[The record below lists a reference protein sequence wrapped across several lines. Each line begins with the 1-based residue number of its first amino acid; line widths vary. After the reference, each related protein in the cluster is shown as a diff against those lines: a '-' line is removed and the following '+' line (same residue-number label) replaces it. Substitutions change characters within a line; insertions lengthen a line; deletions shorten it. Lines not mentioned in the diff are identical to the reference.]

1 MCIVY
6 YTILDYASYRRR
18 YNIFSVR
25 EAFQSKI
32 PAVFKH
38 VFTKIA
44 KIKATWFKSFIVA
57 QVDWRMTGSLH
68 IKYKNIHVCFLFLFL
83 FSFSRPSA
91 SLCEY
96 FVLTYFY

>member
-6 YTILDYASYRRR
+6 YTILDYASYRHR

-38 VFTKIA
+38 VFTTIA
-44 KIKATWFKSFIVA
+44 KIKVTCYLLLISTGGRRDRFKLNIKTFMFVFCFSSSFLLAV
-57 QVDWRMTGSLH
+57 
-68 IKYKNIHVCFLFLFL
+68 
-83 FSFSRPSA
+83 PSA

>member
-6 YTILDYASYRRR
+6 YTILDYASYRHR

-44 KIKATWFKSFIVA
+44 KIKV
-57 QVDWRMTGSLH
+57 M
-68 IKYKNIHVCFLFLFL
+68 LFRLFNRC
-83 FSFSRPSA
+83 SSRLEDDGIA
-91 SLCEY
+91 SH
-96 FVLTYFY
+96 